1 MLFVRLLREVG
12 IPSSPEQVSD
22 FGRILERI
30 GITGREDFYFS
41 ARAIFVRRRED
52 LALFERAFNLFF
64 QIQGNPQQSVIDPTQ
79 APVARRSCPV
89 QIQQLAEDARR
100 RENSGDEETASD
112 IETTLTYSAVETL
125 REKRFDKFTPEEQR
139 EARRLMDELD
149 WQPGMRRTR
158 RYRHSPHGA
167 SLDLMRAFRRNI
179 KHGAELFDLPART
192 RKYKPRPLVV
202 IADLSG
208 SMDAYSRMVLYLLH
222 ALSHAELAPRVE
234 VFGFGTRLT
243 RLTPDMKRKSVDAAL
258 ERVSRRAQDWSG
270 GTRIGDA
277 LKTFNFKWARRVLR
291 HGAVVLIISDG
302 WDRGDLDL
310 LRTEMARLQKSCA
323 RLIWLNPLLGDATF
337 RAEQQGLQVAL
348 PFVDEHL
355 PVHNLA
361 SLESLIAALASIGDA
376 RPLRRQL
383 PRVEIPRE
391 EKNGQKFMELPQM
404 GESDYV
410 RRTMTLRVVNGLP
423 SVRYE
428 ENPSD

>member
-30 GITGREDFYFS
+30 GITRREDFYFS

-79 APVARRSCPV
+79 APVARRSRPV
-89 QIQQLAEDARR
+89 QVQKLAEDARK
-100 RENSGDEETASD
+100 RENRDDNKNAPET
-112 IETTLTYSAVETL
+112 ETTRTYTAAETL

-192 RKYKPRPLVV
+192 RKCKPRPLVV

-208 SMDAYSRMVLYLLH
+208 SMDSYSRMVLHLLH
-222 ALSHAELAPRVE
+222 ALSHAGLAPRVE

-243 RLTPDMKRKSVDAAL
+243 RLTPDMKRKSVGAAL

-302 WDRGDLDL
+302 WDRGDLEL
-310 LRTEMARLQKSCA
+310 LRNEMARLQK
-323 RLIWLNPLLGDATF
+323 L
-337 RAEQQGLQVAL
+337 RAL
-348 PFVDEHL
+348 
-355 PVHNLA
+355 NLA
-361 SLESLIAALASIGDA
+361 QSFA
-376 RPLRRQL
+376 RRCD
-383 PRVEIPRE
+383 
-391 EKNGQKFMELPQM
+391 F
-404 GESDYV
+404 S
-410 RRTMTLRVVNGLP
+410 RRTARFAG
-423 SVRYE
+423 RAAFC
-428 ENPSD
+428 